1 MTVTIHRSDGAHP
14 PGRPTPNESSGAE
27 GSEARVTVTDAGTAS
42 ATRAEIELRLAK
54 AHKPETVKHGL
65 VIAGILSWAAFAA
78 ATIALPDRTDVV
90 VEATALTGTI
100 GGVVALARAVAYGVS
115 FTTSSAAS
123 RLRQRLSTGVPWLL
137 ATGLWFLIWELT
149 TAKSTALPRP
159 YFTPPQ
165 QVLGILIEDRVIL
178 AESVGN
184 SLLLLTIGL
193 AIGLLAGLVTG
204 VTSGWSRTFNYWQ
217 NPFLQIFGPL
227 PSVAAAALI
236 VVSLS
241 QLLVQ
246 FAWIRSA
253 LDGVPPPEP
262 ADVFV
267 FLGGTYA
274 FAIWLR
280 LIVLAA
286 LWLLLSSASRAARA
300 VAVHR
305 DARLTWGG
313 ILLSGV
319 VAAASTAMTG
329 HGGVD
334 LLRLVPATVHG
345 FAAIFW
351 LGGLAVLVFAVAT
364 RRLEESTVSALGRWS
379 LLAGI
384 SVAVLV
390 LTGIVQSVWQVGYLG
405 ATWSTPYGRVL
416 LFKLALV
423 VVALLAALAAWLW
436 TRRRA
441 AQDSGRPPPGQTRR
455 FRRRVSL
462 EATAGLAILVVSGLL
477 SHMTPAASDYRPVV
491 QGTSDLGAYD
501 VDVAIENSRVGSQT
515 VRLLVEGTSSEVPLP
530 ESVTARLSSAEAGV
544 ASIEVEFPF
553 RSTLPVGPDVAIPVQ
568 YQSLPVNVPLDG
580 TWELEIQ
587 VVESERREHVAR
599 VAYEVVP

>member
-1 MTVTIHRSDGAHP
+1 MTGALRRAGLWAAGLVITLALLLLPVEAASAHAYLVESSPSNGSSVDVQPEEVVVTLSEAF
-14 PGRPTPNESSGAE
+14 TLASSSGAVTVLDERGERVDE
-27 GSEARVTVTDAGTAS
+27 GLEQVVGDGTELRIPLPDGLPDGVYLVNWSIVAADSHVMGGSIQFGLGVPATLVDAAAEPSGSLPLSVALGLLKALLYSGLVLAVGVPLTARV
-42 ATRAEIELRLAK
+42 LAV
-54 AHKPETVKHGL
+54 PGE
-65 VIAGILSWAAFAA
+65 
-78 ATIALPDRTDVV
+78 
-90 VEATALTGTI
+90 
-100 GGVVALARAVAYGVS
+100 
-115 FTTSSAAS
+115 
-123 RLRQRLSTGVPWLL
+123 RLRRL
-137 ATGLWFLIWELT
+137 
-149 TAKSTALPRP
+149 
-159 YFTPPQ
+159 
-165 QVLGILIEDRVIL
+165 DRV
-178 AESVGN
+178 A
-184 SLLLLTIGL
+184 
-193 AIGLLAGLVTG
+193 
-204 VTSGWSRTFNYWQ
+204 
-217 NPFLQIFGPL
+217 
-227 PSVAAAALI
+227 SVAAAALI

-253 LDGVPPPEP
+253 LDGVPPPES

-313 ILLSGV
+313 ILLTGV

-384 SVAVLV
+384 SVALLV

-441 AQDSGRPPPGQTRR
+441 AQDAGRPQPGQTRR

-462 EATAGLAILVVSGLL
+462 EATAGLAILLVSGLL
-477 SHMTPAASDYRPVV
+477 SSMTPAASDYRPVV

-501 VDVAIENSRVGSQT
+501 VDVSIENSRVGSQT

-530 ESVTARLSSAEAGV
+530 ESVTARLSSAEAGM

>member
-1 MTVTIHRSDGAHP
+1 MTATLRKAWLWAAGLVITLALLLLPVETASAHAYLVESSPSNGSSVDVQPEEVVVTLSEAF
-14 PGRPTPNESSGAE
+14 TLASSSGAVSVLDEHGERVDE
-27 GSEARVTVTDAGTAS
+27 GLEQVVGDGT
-42 ATRAEIELRLAK
+42 ELRIPL
-54 AHKPETVKHGL
+54 PSGL
-65 VIAGILSWAAFAA
+65 PDGVYLVNWSIVAADSHVMGGSIQFGLGVPATLVDAA
-78 ATIALPDRTDVV
+78 AEP
-90 VEATALTGTI
+90 TGS
-100 GGVVALARAVAYGVS
+100 AVL
-115 FTTSSAAS
+115 SA
-123 RLRQRLSTGVPWLL
+123 
-137 ATGLWFLIWELT
+137 GL
-149 TAKSTALPRP
+149 
-159 YFTPPQ
+159 
-165 QVLGILIEDRVIL
+165 
-178 AESVGN
+178 
-184 SLLLLTIGL
+184 
-193 AIGLLAGLVTG
+193 GLLKALLYAGLVLAVG
-204 VTSGWSRTFNYWQ
+204 V
-217 NPFLQIFGPL
+217 PL
-227 PSVAAAALI
+227 TARVLAVPGERLRRLDRVASVAAAALT

-253 LDGVPPPEP
+253 LDRVPPEI

-286 LWLLLSSASRAARA
+286 LWLLLSSASRGSGRPMTTS
-300 VAVHR
+300 R
-305 DARLTWGG
+305 DGRLVWGG
-313 ILLSGV
+313 ILLTGF

-364 RRLEESTVSALGRWS
+364 RRLEESTVSALGRWT

-384 SVAVLV
+384 SVALLV

-441 AQDSGRPPPGQTRR
+441 AQDAGRPQPGQTRR

-477 SHMTPAASDYRPVV
+477 SSMTPAASDYRPVV
-491 QGTSDLGAYD
+491 QGTTHLGAYD

-530 ESVTARLSSAEAGV
+530 ERVTARLSSAEAGV